1 MGNKL
6 AVLTKESALK
16 AFLIG
21 ACRLPEIGRRI
32 SDFSTSDLV
41 WAENNGLFTPEEKE
55 KISPLPLW
63 VLSGSGYGYGYGSY
77 WQACLDYFAA
87 KWGREQRE
95 RLTALV
101 KAGAKI
107 CYWRSTK
114 DATPANGGSG
124 GPVKAGDVQ
133 KIAGPLEVC
142 TKRALHGT
150 MIPPKW
156 KGERWWVVALIGEI
170 QGDDEKYGAL
180 EREIIGEC
188 V

>member
-1 MGNKL
+1 MEQVT
-6 AVLTKESALK
+6 VLRGKK
-16 AFLIG
+16 VF
-21 ACRLPEIGRRI
+21 
-32 SDFSTSDLV
+32 F
-41 WAENNGLFTPEEKE
+41 
-55 KISPLPLW
+55 
-63 VLSGSGYGYGYGSY
+63 SGYGYGYY
-77 WQACLDYFAA
+77 WQKCLAYFSA
-87 KWGREQRE
+87 KLSREQRE
-95 RLTALV
+95 RLAALT

-124 GPVKAGDVQ
+124 EPVKPGDVQ
-133 KIAGPLEVC
+133 KITGPLKVC
-142 TKRALHGT
+142 TNRALHGT

-156 KGERWWVVALIGEI
+156 NGDRLWIVALIGEI

>member
-1 MGNKL
+1 MEQVTILRGKD
-6 AVLTKESALK
+6 
-16 AFLIG
+16 AFIKG
-21 ACRLPEIGRRI
+21 
-32 SDFSTSDLV
+32 
-41 WAENNGLFTPEEKE
+41 
-55 KISPLPLW
+55 
-63 VLSGSGYGYGYGSY
+63 SGYGSGDGYGYGYGSGDGSGDGYGDGSY
-77 WQACLDYFAA
+77 WQACLAYFSA

-95 RLTALV
+95 RLTALK

-107 CYWRSTK
+107 CYWRSTQ
-114 DATPANGGSG
+114 DAKPANGGSG
-124 GPVKAGDVQ
+124 APVKAGDVQ